1 MIKHDDLLSTY
12 NAIWDK
18 ISTDA
23 KIDLN
28 SKPVYKNVYGD
39 KARDFHNKEV
49 PKVDSSCTCFAFI
62 SLDSIFEV
70 NENYF
75 PRVLLR
81 ERRYIEKK

>member
-1 MIKHDDLLSTY
+1 MIWKLNGYIFLIKHDDLLSKY

-49 PKVDSSCTCFAFI
+49 PKVDSDFAGAI
-62 SLDSIFEV
+62 SKMYFWGNNIEAV
-70 NENYF
+70 N
-75 PRVLLR
+75 LL
-81 ERRYIEKK
+81 